1 MSAATAATAATAAVV
16 AEEFVEHNTGDIEL
30 SAYHF
35 HHNRSPF
42 LILFS
47 KKGKNIYIEKVDPH
61 SYRGKYVNE
70 IVMPFEELE
79 KNENLK
85 KFYDMSVIMVNTD
98 KSVYYDNIGLETK
111 QLVPNYD
118 TDSEDEEG
126 EEVVLRHWCINCDTN
141 WKNLRVSKTVHL
153 NCYFNMNPLT
163 YEYNVNT
170 EKQINNFIRNFNA
183 FAKYNNVCS
192 AVKNEIVAKYNN
204 YTKIIENIIE
214 N

>member
-1 MSAATAATAATAAVV
+1 MSAATAATAATAVTNNT
-16 AEEFVEHNTGDIEL
+16 EEFVEHNTGEIEL

-42 LILFS
+42 IVLFS

-79 KNENLK
+79 KNESLK
-85 KFYDMSVIMVNTD
+85 KFYDMSVMMVNTD

-141 WKNLRVSKTVHL
+141 WKNLRLSKTVHL

-192 AVKNEIVAKYNN
+192 TVKNEIVAKYNN
-204 YTKIIENIIE
+204 FTKIIEN
-214 N
+214 

>member
-1 MSAATAATAATAAVV
+1 MSAAATAATTAAVV
-16 AEEFVEHNTGDIEL
+16 AEEFVEHNTGEIEL

-79 KNENLK
+79 KNESLK

-183 FAKYNNVCS
+183 FAKYNNVCPT
-192 AVKNEIVAKYNN
+192 VKNEIVAKYNN
-204 YTKIIENIIE
+204 YTKIIENIIK

>member
-1 MSAATAATAATAAVV
+1 MSAASAATAATAATAADY
-16 AEEFVEHNTGDIEL
+16 FVEHSTEEIEL

-42 LILFS
+42 IILFS

-61 SYRGKYVNE
+61 SYRNKYVDD

-79 KNENLK
+79 KNECLK
-85 KFYDMSVIMVNTD
+85 KFYDMSVMMVNTD
-98 KSVYYDNIGLETK
+98 KSVYYDNIGVETG
-111 QLVPNYD
+111 QLVSNYD

-126 EEVVLRHWCINCDTN
+126 EEVVLRHWCINCDRN
-141 WKNLRVSKTVHL
+141 WKNLRVSKPDHY

-163 YEYNVNT
+163 YEYKVNT
-170 EKQINNFIRNFNA
+170 EKQINSFMRSFNA

-192 AVKNEIVAKYNN
+192 AIEKEIIAN
-204 YTKIIENIIE
+204 YTRKAEAC
-214 N
+214 